1 MRRFCFS
8 IFSFLFLAAAVFG
21 AAPNL
26 EIFHDQL
33 QTIADEQ
40 LRKTL
45 ENSIVAGLI
54 ETPQDFDA
62 AVARAESRANNQS
75 PLYYSA
81 RANANLTAI
90 RQEIEKL
97 AKPIDGLDKDAL
109 KVEKNENYKEDRE
122 TFQFL
127 FNDVSTSIPKSYDLA
142 YELCEKFNPK
152 AGTNDAGKLDKE
164 IDKFLEAIENDPVIK
179 HALKSTDTTIEDLK
193 RNWFGSGLG
202 FEHVIAGE
210 LKGSKVSGYHWWY
223 RFYRDEREGLAE
235 VLSSVS
241 DVGNDSIFTGSFY
254 WDPDGKE
261 GPLPRARKPKGGFCN
276 GNSVQAMLAIG
287 HIAIET
293 ARKFGSV
300 PGAMTFYAN
309 INGETFTWQL
319 YTMGGNIRSLY
330 PMGKG
335 KVEVGYARADYQT
348 EEFFEL
354 EDELNEDTTLH

>member
-1 MRRFCFS
+1 MRRFLVSLFS
-8 IFSFLFLAAAVFG
+8 VFLFSAAVFA
-21 AAPNL
+21 AAPNV
-26 EIFHDQL
+26 ENFRDQL
-33 QTIADEQ
+33 QAIADQQ

-54 ETPQDFDA
+54 ANQQDFDA
-62 AVARAESRANNQS
+62 AVARAENRANNQS
-75 PLYYSA
+75 PIYYSA
-81 RANANLTAI
+81 RANEGLSEI
-90 RQEIEKL
+90 RKEIERI
-97 AKPIDGLDKDAL
+97 AKPIDSLDKDAV
-109 KVEKNENYKEDRE
+109 KVEKNENYKEDRD
-122 TFQFL
+122 TFQLL
-127 FNDVSTSIPKSYDLA
+127 FNDVSSDIPASYDLA

-152 AGTNDAGKLDKE
+152 SGTNDAGKLDKD
-164 IDKFLEAIENDPVIK
+164 IDKFLAAIEKDPVIK
-179 HALKSTDTTIEDLK
+179 HALSSTGTTIEDLK
-193 RNWFGSGLG
+193 KNWFGSGLG

-210 LKGSKVSGYHWWY
+210 IKGSKVSGYHWWY
-223 RFYRDEREGLAE
+223 RFYRDEREGLAQ
-235 VLSSVS
+235 VLSAAS

-293 ARKFGSV
+293 AKKFGSV
-300 PGAMTFYAN
+300 PGAMTFYAD

-335 KVEVGYARADYQT
+335 KVSFGYARADYDA

-354 EDELNEDTTLH
+354 EDELAEGATVH